1 MELLQLRYF
10 LDAAEFENFSKVAK
24 KNTVPQPY
32 ISKTIKKLEEE
43 LGVSLFDRNGKKVSL
58 NKNGLFFYNKVKI
71 AIANIDDGIAHFSE
85 NVQTDIK
92 IYIQAG
98 NRYISMLTADFLTS
112 TKDIYVSSL
121 NSATSI
127 SITDYDF
134 TFMQPMED
142 MSDFRYEELMK
153 DKLVVAVS
161 NKNPLSKL
169 THISF
174 KDLKDEKFV
183 SNYKTMNLR
192 SLTDKYCK
200 KYGNFTPNVVFETAD
215 ASALRYML
223 EKNEG
228 LFIVPEKFFML
239 QPSYKVTLLP
249 LDEPAFR
256 EIIIA
261 WDKNKKLSPQAN
273 HFKNFTIDWF
283 QAV

>member
-43 LGVSLFDRNGKKVSL
+43 LGVALFDRNGKKVSL

-174 KDLKDEKFV
+174 KDLKGEKFV
-183 SNYKTMNLR
+183 SYYKTMNLR
-192 SLTDKYCK
+192 SLTDNYCK
-200 KYGNFTPNVVFETAD
+200 CC
-215 ASALRYML
+215 
-223 EKNEG
+223 
-228 LFIVPEKFFML
+228 I
-239 QPSYKVTLLP
+239 
-249 LDEPAFR
+249 
-256 EIIIA
+256 
-261 WDKNKKLSPQAN
+261 
-273 HFKNFTIDWF
+273 
-283 QAV
+283 

>member
-43 LGVSLFDRNGKKVSL
+43 LGVALFDRNGKKVSL

-71 AIANIDDGIAHFSE
+71 AIANIDDGIAYFSE

-142 MSDFRYEELMK
+142 MSDFGYEELMK

-174 KDLKDEKFV
+174 KDLKGEKFV
-183 SNYKTMNLR
+183 SYYKTINLR

-200 KYGNFTPNVVFETAD
+200 KYGDFTPNVVFETAD
-215 ASALRYML
+215 ASSLRYML

-273 HFKNFTIDWF
+273 HFKNFAVDWF
-283 QAV
+283 KDF

>member
-10 LDAAEFENFSKVAK
+10 LDAAELENFSKVAK

-43 LGVSLFDRNGKKVSL
+43 LGVALFDRNGKKVSL

-71 AIANIDDGIAHFSE
+71 AISNIDDGIAHFSE

-273 HFKNFTIDWF
+273 HFKNFTVDWF
-283 QAV
+283 KGV

>member
-10 LDAAEFENFSKVAK
+10 LDAAEMENFSKAAQ

-43 LGVSLFDRNGKKVSL
+43 LGVTLFDRNGKKVSL
-58 NKNGLFFYNKVKI
+58 NKNGLYFYNKVKI
-71 AIANIDDGIAHFSE
+71 AISNIDDGIAHFSE
-85 NVQTDIK
+85 NIQTDIK

-121 NSATSI
+121 NSASSI
-127 SITDYDF
+127 SINDYDF

-142 MSDFRYEELMK
+142 MSDFCYEKLMK

-174 KDLKDEKFV
+174 KDLKDKKFV
-183 SNYKTMNLR
+183 SYYKTMNLR

-200 KYGNFTPNVVFETAD
+200 KYGDFIPNVVFETAD
-215 ASALRYML
+215 TSALRYML
-223 EKNEG
+223 EKDEG

-239 QPSYKVTLLP
+239 QPSYKITLLP

-256 EIIIA
+256 KIIIA

-273 HFKNFTIDWF
+273 HFKNFTINWF
-283 QAV
+283 KNI

>member
-10 LDAAEFENFSKVAK
+10 LDAAELENFSKAAQ

-43 LGVSLFDRNGKKVSL
+43 LGVDLFDRNGKKVSL

-85 NVQTDIK
+85 NIQTDIK

-112 TKDIYVSSL
+112 TKDIFISSL
-121 NSATSI
+121 NSASSI

-134 TFMQPMED
+134 TFMQPLKD
-142 MSDFRYEELMK
+142 MSDFCYEELMK
-153 DKLVVAVS
+153 DRLVVAVS

-174 KDLKDEKFV
+174 NDLKEEKFV
-183 SNYKTMNLR
+183 SYYKTMNLR

-200 KYGNFTPNVVFETAD
+200 KYGNFIPNVVFETSD
-215 ASALRYML
+215 SSALRYML

-239 QPSYKVTLLP
+239 QPSYKITLLP

-273 HFKNFTIDWF
+273 QFKNFTINWF
-283 QAV
+283 KSI

>member
-10 LDAAEFENFSKVAK
+10 LDAAELENFSNVAK

-43 LGVSLFDRNGKKVSL
+43 LGVALFDRNGKKVSL

-71 AIANIDDGIAHFSE
+71 AISNIDDGIAHFSE

-142 MSDFRYEELMK
+142 MSDFRYKELMK

-174 KDLKDEKFV
+174 KDLKGEKFV
-183 SNYKTMNLR
+183 SYYKTMNLR
-192 SLTDKYCK
+192 SLTDNYCK

-273 HFKNFTIDWF
+273 HFKNFTVDWF
-283 QAV
+283 KAI